1 MSDEPFGR
9 QPKPVKFTL
18 EGEDVDTYYWIKL
31 LKNLCENRGD
41 DFQMTHRNIF
51 TIYPR
56 AVND

>member
-1 MSDEPFGR
+1 MSLDDVR

-18 EGEDVDTYYWIKL
+18 EGEDIDLSYWFDYIKRRA
-31 LKNLCENRGD
+31 EGMGYDIQQR
-41 DFQMTHRNIF
+41 HASIF

>member
-1 MSDEPFGR
+1 MIDAPFGR

-18 EGEDVDTYYWIKL
+18 EGEDEDIDYWIKL
-31 LKNLCENRGD
+31 LKNRCTNHGD
-41 DFQMTHRNIF
+41 DLQMKHRNIF